1 MKNIYILDEHISSQK
16 NGIGTFLRQLIDCC
30 KKWSNIYLLRFN
42 ANVKEFTLS
51 TSEHGVKQMLFPA
64 FQNGSFVQNGR
75 IVLFFLN
82 MYIKDSIDNL
92 FFVNH
97 SPCSDLLSRIKSN
110 FPLSKIVFCIHD
122 MGWTFRL
129 LGDCN
134 SYRRIVQNKDK
145 EAIQMKHSALL
156 NIYAEEKRMYDLAD
170 KVLCLSEDTL
180 ELLRTLYMLD
190 EKKVCYIPNGLK
202 DCKRNKVDCSY
213 LRKSMFVEE
222 QEQILLFV
230 GRVTESKGVIVL
242 VEAFKKVLLSC
253 PCARLVIAGN
263 VNFVE
268 LEKLLKCSSSIAPR
282 VTVTGL
288 LDKDSLYK
296 WYSIAQV
303 GVIPSYYEQCSYVGI
318 EMLMY
323 GLPIVAV
330 NNYGVRNMFHDGINA
345 KMISACR
352 QKRKT
357 YLIDKL
363 AAAIVS
369 LLKSDSEREILAEKA
384 RNYYENHYQVQRM
397 ENEYKFFIESL

>member
-1 MKNIYILDEHISSQK
+1 
-16 NGIGTFLRQLIDCC
+16 
-30 KKWSNIYLLRFN
+30 
-42 ANVKEFTLS
+42 
-51 TSEHGVKQMLFPA
+51 
-64 FQNGSFVQNGR
+64 
-75 IVLFFLN
+75 
-82 MYIKDSIDNL
+82 
-92 FFVNH
+92 
-97 SPCSDLLSRIKSN
+97 
-110 FPLSKIVFCIHD
+110 
-122 MGWTFRL
+122 
-129 LGDCN
+129 
-134 SYRRIVQNKDK
+134 
-145 EAIQMKHSALL
+145 
-156 NIYAEEKRMYDLAD
+156 
-170 KVLCLSEDTL
+170 
-180 ELLRTLYMLD
+180 
-190 EKKVCYIPNGLK
+190 
-202 DCKRNKVDCSY
+202 
-213 LRKSMFVEE
+213 MFVEE

-345 KMISACR
+345 KMISAGR
-352 QKRKT
+352 QKRKN

-369 LLKSDSEREILAEKA
+369 LLKSDSERKILAEKA